1 MKQATTVTDQKVL
14 KKHLKESKDDY
25 SLLLPMSIIVAAF
38 IIVPPLI
45 PQMTPASTKP
55 FNNFEE
61 FFPFY
66 MSQHVEET
74 CRRLHVIGTSIIF
87 IYSLF
92 EPFTLPSL
100 LLAGMVGSM
109 IFPLTRS
116 IDHGLYEGF
125 FMIFTFLY
133 FMRRLT
139 GDWRRGLVVPV
150 VAYSFAWIGHFFF
163 EHNRPATFIYPLYS
177 LMGDFRMC
185 FETYALQRKF

>member
-14 KKHLKESKDDY
+14 KKHLKESKDAY

-133 FMRRLT
+133 FMRSLT
-139 GDWRRGLVVPV
+139 GDLRRGLVVAV
-150 VAYSFAWIGHFFF
+150 VGYYFVWV
-163 EHNRPATFIYPLYS
+163 
-177 LMGDFRMC
+177 
-185 FETYALQRKF
+185 